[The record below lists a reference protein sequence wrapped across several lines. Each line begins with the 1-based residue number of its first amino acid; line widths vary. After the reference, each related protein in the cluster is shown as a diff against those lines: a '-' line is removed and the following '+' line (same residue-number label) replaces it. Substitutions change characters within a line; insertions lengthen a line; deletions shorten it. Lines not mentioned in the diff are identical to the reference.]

1 MYLCVPV
8 KAKRFGTTTLT
19 TDFYP
24 FEPFLMLSVKYC
36 MALFLCKTELCFCS
50 VINLVC
56 TFLLEF
62 NLVRTSEGF
71 EGYKME
77 VN

>member
-1 MYLCVPV
+1 
-8 KAKRFGTTTLT
+8 
-19 TDFYP
+19 
-24 FEPFLMLSVKYC
+24 MLSVKYC
-36 MALFLCKTELCFCS
+36 MALFRKTELSFCS
-50 VINLVC
+50 VVNLVC

-71 EGYKME
+71 EGYNME